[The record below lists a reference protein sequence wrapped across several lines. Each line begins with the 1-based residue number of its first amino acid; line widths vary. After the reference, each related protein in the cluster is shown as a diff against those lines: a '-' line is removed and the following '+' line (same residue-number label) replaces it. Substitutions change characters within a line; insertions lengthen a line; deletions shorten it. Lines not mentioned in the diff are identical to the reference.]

1 MKLNLLKKPRT
12 FKVGEKKIP
21 IKDFGKIVL
30 NNDEMVSFKFSKNN
44 NYDFTKKNWG
54 FYISQSIMQRMK
66 LNNFTIYLVKN
77 KISSRFYLLAKQ
89 VDQEKEFKKYLI
101 KEKIKIIFKFS
112 KKNLI
117 KIEETFKIN
126 T

>member
-1 MKLNLLKKPRT
+1 MKLNLLKDPRI
-12 FKVGEKKIP
+12 FRVGKKKIP

-30 NNDEMVSFKFSKNN
+30 HNDEMISFKFSKND

-54 FYISQSIMQRMK
+54 FYVSQSIRQRMK

-77 KISSRFYLLAKQ
+77 ITSSRFYLLAKHI
-89 VDQEKEFKKYLI
+89 DKEKEFKKYL
-101 KEKIKIIFKFS
+101 KEEKIKIIFKFS
-112 KKNLI
+112 KKNLL
-117 KIEETFKIN
+117 KVEDTFKID

>member
-89 VDQEKEFKKYLI
+89 VDQEKEFKKNLI

>member
-77 KISSRFYLLAKQ
+77 VISSRFYLLAKH
-89 VDQEKEFKKYLI
+89 VDREKEFKKYLV

-117 KIEETFKIN
+117 KIEDTFKIN